1 MDKFVI
7 DTTTRLR
14 DYVEIPLP
22 RNDPRIGQMK
32 YFTSGFIFLQDKIE
46 QSIASLQAM
55 TENLPSMF
63 MQQFPNPCFEFDT
76 FLFAIGPSYPL
87 YMNLAFVFSCAMII
101 KSIVYE
107 KERRLK
113 ETMRTM
119 GLGNGVHWM
128 AWFIDSIMI
137 LLFACV
143 LLPIIIYVSIHFMV
157 EIYLVLRQLNY
168 FFLLTV
174 RKYFGKI
181 ESVRCVRLA
190 YKF

>member
-7 DTTTRLR
+7 DTTERLK
-14 DYVEIPLP
+14 DYIETPYP
-22 RNDPRIGQMK
+22 RNDPRYGHTK

-46 QSIASLQAM
+46 QSIASLQSM

-63 MQQFPNPCFEFDT
+63 MQQFPSNCFEFDT

-128 AWFIDSIMI
+128 AWFIDSLSI

-143 LLPIIIYVSIHFMV
+143 LLPIIIYVSTFFWV
-157 EIYLVLRQLNY
+157 STCVLLVH
-168 FFLLTV
+168 
-174 RKYFGKI
+174 
-181 ESVRCVRLA
+181 
-190 YKF
+190 